1 MGQGPCPGQPAG
13 ESSSTIRGVQCV
25 KDWSEEMI
33 NVALREAKRYPLGF
47 SFLFL
52 FLSFLPSFFAFLHA
66 FECIPFGRKPKAVAV
81 LSTEDNLIYSIVG
94 EDFKYGWTRA
104 QCAYLEANVGS
115 E

>member
-1 MGQGPCPGQPAG
+1 MWHSGRP
-13 ESSSTIRGVQCV
+13 RGIHTV
-25 KDWSEEMI
+25 
-33 NVALREAKRYPLGF
+33 LF
-47 SFLFL
+47 SFLSFHL
-52 FLSFLPSFFAFLHA
+52 FL
-66 FECIPFGRKPKAVAV
+66 PFYMHLSVSRLSGRKPKAVAV